1 MITVYPA
8 TDQEF
13 FQTNGDNSKRPAVSE
28 RKGFRMNYENFLVN
42 VYFGSLDAE
51 RLTRFRQF
59 KADETTQAMIQKYL
73 ELNSEYP
80 PSYLEEKG
88 TVPADLMEKL
98 RGSDFFGLTIPREYG
113 GVGLSLRQYLYIVE
127 SLVSQNMSLGILAV
141 AHLSIGIKGIVL
153 FGNEQQKRKYLVP
166 AASGDMIFSYALTE
180 PRTGSDAQN
189 IETTATLSADGRHY
203 ILNGTKTYITNAN
216 YAGGLTVF
224 AQMDPHKPGFMGAF
238 IVETAQDGVQIGK
251 EMPKMGLKASSTASI
266 EFKDVKVPKENL
278 LGQPGD
284 GFKIAMV
291 ILNYGRLALGAASA
305 GMMKQSLRDMAD
317 RSASRTQFGVSINQ
331 FELIQEKMV
340 KADVNEYVTSAMTAF
355 TAGMLESDPFAAVAI
370 ESSHCK
376 LFGTTRAWD
385 ATYDA
390 LQVAGGSGYLT
401 TQPYEK
407 RMRDFRV
414 TTIFEGTTEIHSI
427 YPALFVLRTLSK
439 RLQALATGRPSRFVL
454 LLKETFCR
462 TRWPIA
468 FNEKIMNR
476 AARFAKSSARRI
488 RLMIVIG
495 LLIHGQSLMRKEFFL
510 RRITTLSIYLYGII
524 AVLARL
530 EAAQR
535 SGRSIKSELEVLA
548 YFLEEARQIRKL
560 NRHVFPTRQEKLHQ
574 KITAAIVGG
583 LGSKVSREAN

>member
-1 MITVYPA
+1 M
-8 TDQEF
+8 
-13 FQTNGDNSKRPAVSE
+13 
-28 RKGFRMNYENFLVN
+28 KGLKMSYENFLIN

-51 RLTRFRQF
+51 RLARFQEF
-59 KADETTQAMIQKYL
+59 TVDETTRGIIQKYR

-80 PSYLEEKG
+80 PSDLEKEE

-98 RGSDFFGLTIPREYG
+98 RHNDFFGLAVPREYG
-113 GVGLSLRQYLYIVE
+113 GVGLSLRQYLYVVE
-127 SLVSQNMSLGILAV
+127 TLVGLNMSLGILAV

-180 PRTGSDAQN
+180 PQTGSDAQN

-203 ILNGTKTYITNAN
+203 LLNGTKTYITNAN

-224 AQMDPHKPGFMGAF
+224 AQMDPHKRGFMGAF
-238 IVETAQDGVQIGK
+238 IVETAQPGVQIGK
-251 EMPKMGLKASSTASI
+251 EMPKMGLKSSSTASI
-266 EFKDVKVPKENL
+266 QFKDVKVPKENL

-284 GFKIAMV
+284 GFKIAMA
-291 ILNYGRLALGAASA
+291 ILNYGRLALGAASS
-305 GMMKQSLRDMAD
+305 GMIKQSLRDMTD
-317 RSASRTQFGVSINQ
+317 RSATRTQFGVAINQ

-340 KADVNEYVTSAMTAF
+340 KADVNGYVTSAMTAF
-355 TAGMLESDPFAAVAI
+355 TAGMLEGNPLAAVAM

-385 ATYDA
+385 TLYDA

-427 YPALFVLRTLSK
+427 YPALFALRTLNK
-439 RLQALATGRPSRFVL
+439 RLQPSASGRLFQFGL
-454 LLKETFCR
+454 LVKEIFHR

-476 AARFAKSSARRI
+476 AVRFAKSSARRI

-495 LLIHGQSLMRKEFFL
+495 LLIYGRSLRHKEFFL
-510 RRITTLSIYLYGII
+510 RRITTLSMYLYGII
-524 AVLARL
+524 TVLARL
-530 EAAQR
+530 EATQR
-535 SGRSIKSELEVLA
+535 SGRSIKSQLGILA
-548 YFLEEARQIRKL
+548 YFLEEARQVLRL
-560 NRHVFPTRQEKLHQ
+560 NRHVFATRQERLHH
-574 KITAAIVGG
+574 KITAGIVGG
-583 LGSKVSREAN
+583 SVSNGSHEAD